1 MSNFTKRGEGGEE
14 EEGGRGGRGGR
25 RGRGGWD
32 KVKEKEEVE
41 GEGRL
46 LSGDDLS
53 CLYEKYSIK
62 VAHSHSCFHQV
73 IASIL

>member
-14 EEGGRGGRGGR
+14 EEGEEGGE
-25 RGRGGWD
+25 GWD
-32 KVKEKEEVE
+32 KVKGKEEVE

-73 IASIL
+73 ITSIL

>member
-14 EEGGRGGRGGR
+14 EEGGE
-25 RGRGGWD
+25 GWD
-32 KVKEKEEVE
+32 KVKGKEEVE

-53 CLYEKYSIK
+53 CLYEKYLIK

>member
-14 EEGGRGGRGGR
+14 EEGEEGGK
-25 RGRGGWD
+25 GWD
-32 KVKEKEEVE
+32 KVKGKEEVE

-73 IASIL
+73 ITSIL

>member
-1 MSNFTKRGEGGEE
+1 MKG
-14 EEGGRGGRGGR
+14 
-25 RGRGGWD
+25 
-32 KVKEKEEVE
+32 KEEVE

-46 LSGDDLS
+46 LSRDDLS

>member
-1 MSNFTKRGEGGEE
+1 MSNFTKREGGEE
-14 EEGGRGGRGGR
+14 EEGGE
-25 RGRGGWD
+25 GWD
-32 KVKEKEEVE
+32 KVKGKEEVE

-73 IASIL
+73 ITSIL

>member
-1 MSNFTKRGEGGEE
+1 MLMSNFTRGEGGEK
-14 EEGGRGGRGGR
+14 EEGGE
-25 RGRGGWD
+25 GWD
-32 KVKEKEEVE
+32 KVKGKEEVE
-41 GEGRL
+41 GESRL

-62 VAHSHSCFHQV
+62 VAHSHSCFNQV

>member
-14 EEGGRGGRGGR
+14 EERGE
-25 RGRGGWD
+25 GWD
-32 KVKEKEEVE
+32 KVKGKEGVE

>member
-14 EEGGRGGRGGR
+14 EERGE
-25 RGRGGWD
+25 GWD
-32 KVKEKEEVE
+32 KVKGKEEVE

>member
-14 EEGGRGGRGGR
+14 EEGGRGG
-25 RGRGGWD
+25 WD
-32 KVKEKEEVE
+32 KVKGKEEVE

-46 LSGDDLS
+46 LSRDDLS

>member
-1 MSNFTKRGEGGEE
+1 MKG
-14 EEGGRGGRGGR
+14 
-25 RGRGGWD
+25 
-32 KVKEKEEVE
+32 KEEVE

-53 CLYEKYSIK
+53 SFYEKYLIK

-73 IASIL
+73 ITSIL

>member
-1 MSNFTKRGEGGEE
+1 MSNFTKREGGEE
-14 EEGGRGGRGGR
+14 EEGGE
-25 RGRGGWD
+25 GWD
-32 KVKEKEEVE
+32 KVKGKEEVE

-62 VAHSHSCFHQV
+62 VAHSLSCFHQV
-73 IASIL
+73 ITSIL

>member
-14 EEGGRGGRGGR
+14 EEGGRGGR

-32 KVKEKEEVE
+32 KVKGKEGVE

-46 LSGDDLS
+46 LSRDDLS

>member
-14 EEGGRGGRGGR
+14 EEGGRGGR

-32 KVKEKEEVE
+32 KVKGKEEVE
-41 GEGRL
+41 GESRL

-73 IASIL
+73 ITSILK

>member
-1 MSNFTKRGEGGEE
+1 MKGKEG
-14 EEGGRGGRGGR
+14 
-25 RGRGGWD
+25 
-32 KVKEKEEVE
+32 VE

-46 LSGDDLS
+46 LSRDDLS

-73 IASIL
+73 IASILS

>member
-1 MSNFTKRGEGGEE
+1 MSNFTKREGGEE
-14 EEGGRGGRGGR
+14 EEEGE
-25 RGRGGWD
+25 GWD
-32 KVKEKEEVE
+32 KVKGKEEVE

-62 VAHSHSCFHQV
+62 VAHSHSCFHLV
-73 IASIL
+73 ITSIL

>member
-1 MSNFTKRGEGGEE
+1 MSNFTERGERGEE
-14 EEGGRGGRGGR
+14 EERGE
-25 RGRGGWD
+25 GWD
-32 KVKEKEEVE
+32 KVKGKEGVE

-46 LSGDDLS
+46 LSRDDLS

>member
-1 MSNFTKRGEGGEE
+1 MSNFIKRGEGGEE
-14 EEGGRGGRGGR
+14 EEGGE
-25 RGRGGWD
+25 GWD
-32 KVKEKEEVE
+32 KVKGKEEVE

-73 IASIL
+73 ITSIL

>member
-1 MSNFTKRGEGGEE
+1 MLISNFTKRGEGGEE
-14 EEGGRGGRGGR
+14 EERGE
-25 RGRGGWD
+25 GWD
-32 KVKEKEEVE
+32 KVKGKEGVE

>member
-1 MSNFTKRGEGGEE
+1 MLISNFTKRGEGGEE
-14 EEGGRGGRGGR
+14 EERGE
-25 RGRGGWD
+25 GWD
-32 KVKEKEEVE
+32 KVKGKEGVE

-46 LSGDDLS
+46 LSRDDLS

>member
-1 MSNFTKRGEGGEE
+1 MSNFTKRGEGGEGGE
-14 EEGGRGGRGGR
+14 EEERGE
-25 RGRGGWD
+25 GWD
-32 KVKEKEEVE
+32 KVKGKEEVE

-46 LSGDDLS
+46 LSRDDLS

>member
-14 EEGGRGGRGGR
+14 EERGE
-25 RGRGGWD
+25 GWD
-32 KVKEKEEVE
+32 KVKGKEGVE

-46 LSGDDLS
+46 LSRDDLS

>member
-14 EEGGRGGRGGR
+14 EERGE
-25 RGRGGWD
+25 GWD
-32 KVKEKEEVE
+32 KVKGKEGVE

-73 IASIL
+73 ITSIL